1 MNLIVFKKQFGVL
14 GGTLSHHNFVQL
26 GEIVKIAT
34 INALSEE
41 ETRNVAKVKQ
51 KKSFERTVASCSSSC
66 HGRSLL
72 IYANEV

>member
-26 GEIVKIAT
+26 GEIVKT
-34 INALSEE
+34 CCLMSEE

-51 KKSFERTVASCSSSC
+51 KKYLDRTVASCSSSC
-66 HGRSLL
+66 HG
-72 IYANEV
+72 Y